1 MSNIAIE
8 VVNIG
13 KKYRVNR
20 AKPGVGYGTL
30 RESFSNMMALPKK
43 LFNKHHRHN
52 PVDDYWAL
60 RHINFSVQEGE
71 VFGLIGRNGA
81 GKSTLLKI
89 LSRVTEPTEGHI
101 HVCGKMGSLLEVGF
115 GFHPELTGR
124 ENVFLSG
131 KILGMN
137 KKEIAKK
144 FDEIIHFSEVADFID
159 TPVKH
164 YSSGMYAR
172 LSFSVAAHF
181 EPDIIVIDEVLS
193 VGDKAFRKK
202 CMNKMHTIAQQGCT
216 VIFVSHDMESVQR
229 LCHRVC
235 FLKEGRIENIGPT
248 EKVLQDYLSQLDSQP
263 QYSTMSSQPELTM
276 E

>member
-1 MSNIAIE
+1 M
-8 VVNIG
+8 
-13 KKYRVNR
+13 
-20 AKPGVGYGTL
+20 
-30 RESFSNMMALPKK
+30 
-43 LFNKHHRHN
+43 
-52 PVDDYWAL
+52 
-60 RHINFSVQEGE
+60 
-71 VFGLIGRNGA
+71 
-81 GKSTLLKI
+81 
-89 LSRVTEPTEGHI
+89 
-101 HVCGKMGSLLEVGF
+101 
-115 GFHPELTGR
+115 
-124 ENVFLSG
+124 
-131 KILGMN
+131 
-137 KKEIAKK
+137 
-144 FDEIIHFSEVADFID
+144 ADFID